1 VETTSAARAAI
12 WPASASTFLAATRV
26 LPSLADV
33 VTKRKAE
40 RMRSFVIAEAL
51 DYFWWLF
58 SPPAELD
65 LDGVVFKT
73 QAHALRRV
81 ADPVEAA
88 LPLRRRRR
96 PSASH

>member
-1 VETTSAARAAI
+1 VETTKRCSRRD
-12 WPASASTFLAATRV
+12 LADERV
-26 LPSLADV
+26 DVLGGDAGFASLADV